1 MGDANYPLGHYHCL
15 EKSCWQKGFK
25 GKRPEFSSEVR
36 LAFCS
41 TAQEKVKTISLVQKN
56 IIHLLNYINS
66 SQSSSP
72 FCFVKKTGRMLAHV
86 FKLCTASHVFTLSL
100 R

>member
-36 LAFCS
+36 LAYCG
-41 TAQEKVKTISLVQKN
+41 TAQETMSLVQQS
-56 IIHLLNYINS
+56 IIHLLHYINS

-72 FCFVKKTGRMLAHV
+72 FWFDKNLAEFWRM
-86 FKLCTASHVFTLSL
+86 F
-100 R
+100 

>member
-41 TAQEKVKTISLVQKN
+41 TAQERVKTISLVQKN
-56 IIHLLNYINS
+56 IIHLLVVYITIL
-66 SQSSSP
+66 
-72 FCFVKKTGRMLAHV
+72 FCQRNWQNAGPCF
-86 FKLCTASHVFTLSL
+86 
-100 R
+100 